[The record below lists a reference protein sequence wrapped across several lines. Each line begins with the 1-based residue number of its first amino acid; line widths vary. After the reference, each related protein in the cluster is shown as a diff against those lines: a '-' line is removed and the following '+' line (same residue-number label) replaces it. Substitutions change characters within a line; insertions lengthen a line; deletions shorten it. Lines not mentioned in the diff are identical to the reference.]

1 MRVQKGYIEA
11 VTVDDGEYAGM
22 YLEFIH
28 DKDNGQVE
36 SRPQARMEYNPSTKQ
51 VRLLVW
57 EDPDNE
63 DYTTEITFEKY
74 YDKFKK

>member
-1 MRVQKGYIEA
+1 MRVKKGYIEA
-11 VTVDDGEYAGM
+11 VTVDDDEYVGM

-28 DKDNGQVE
+28 DKDNGGVV
-36 SRPQARMEYNPSTKQ
+36 SRPEARMEYNPSTKQ

-57 EDPDNE
+57 EDPDSE

-74 YDKFKK
+74 YNKFKK